1 MSIEQTLAVYGE
13 QIGISDFGFDA
24 GGAATLKTESGRL
37 LAVERGDEEVLV
49 YVSEPLGYDAAASL
63 QQAFKHA
70 HFSRHGET
78 PVQIAARDVRGER
91 SLISL
96 VRIPERDFT
105 VLRLQQTVDYLSR
118 WLATLQDA

>member
-78 PVQIAARDVRGER
+78 PVQIAARER